1 MPKAIEIL
9 LYVLIPIS
17 FGLLVEEITHRL
29 GRKAGKKKKEEADA

>member
-17 FGLLVEEITHRL
+17 FGLLVEEVTHRL
-29 GRKAGKKKKEEADA
+29 GRKSPKKKEEAEI